1 MRPLSPQEVKSL
13 RCRLQQG
20 RHAQSL
26 LRRSTLKSQLS
37 APSKCTRRPASS
49 ASSAGA
55 AIGEFDAALGAAASV
70 EALPALPASRPAE
83 CTCNVRRLAER
94 HAVQLKLQRCT
105 TGFNAPASPSPSP
118 PKTASSASAG
128 SGGGHGGAGGSAPSD
143 IAAERADCWQ
153 THRIRHRGQASKKE
167 LQTAGA
173 STGTEV
179 NGAADLRWTPGGIL
193 RLYNTPSF
201 TSSTEL
207 RDDAT
212 TNGTDELK
220 KATAKQHSE

>member
-143 IAAERADCWQ
+143 IAAERLLTDPPTAFDIDEGKQ
-153 THRIRHRGQASKKE
+153 AKRSYRQQGHRRGPK
-167 LQTAGA
+167 QTAQPTC
-173 STGTEV
+173 TG
-179 NGAADLRWTPGGIL
+179 
-193 RLYNTPSF
+193 RLAVFCDCITHLHLVER
-201 TSSTEL
+201 EL
-207 RDDAT
+207 
-212 TNGTDELK
+212 L
-220 KATAKQHSE
+220 